1 MFEQK
6 RKWGLGEKE
15 KSGRGHKENACV
27 LYNTTTETLFA
38 LFSLLNNAPS
48 SHFIYL
54 SVCFFTEN
62 SASISAFDL
71 YVENYRLN

>member
-6 RKWGLGEKE
+6 RKWGLGETG
-15 KSGRGHKENACV
+15 KSGRGRRENARV
-27 LYNTTTETLFA
+27 LYNTKTEMLS
-38 LFSLLNNAPS
+38 SLLTNAAS

-62 SASISAFDL
+62 SASVSAFD
-71 YVENYRLN
+71 RTWKTIA

>member
-6 RKWGLGEKE
+6 RKWGLREKG
-15 KSGRGHKENACV
+15 KSGRGHKGNACV
-27 LYNTTTETLFA
+27 LYNTETETLFT
-38 LFSLLNNAPS
+38 LLNNAPS

-62 SASISAFDL
+62 SASVSAFDHTWK
-71 YVENYRLN
+71 NRLN